1 VQRVGAYEVLYELK
15 SGGMGSVLL
24 GRRRGPGGFEKLV
37 AIKTIRAELAAA
49 PQVRAMF
56 LDEAALLARLGHP
69 AVAAVHDF
77 GEEGKNLYL
86 VMEYVAGVSLHAVAE
101 LAPPPAIAARIL
113 AEACRGL
120 HAAHELRDLQGGPL
134 GVVHRDISPDNL
146 LLDFDGHV
154 KVIDFGI
161 ALIKNRQAPVTEL
174 GTLKGKPPYMSPEQL
189 KNEPIDRRSD
199 VFALGAVLWELLV
212 GDRLFSGD
220 SVYAI
225 ARAVEHQE
233 IERPSKLVE
242 HLPPGLDSIVLE
254 ALSRDPEKR
263 TPTAA
268 AMAARLDEVVAAA
281 EGETLEQWTHRT
293 LAHERE
299 AHRRWLAQVL
309 SGAAAA
315 APRMGRA
322 TGAVTALAMVP
333 GDAPGAGGATARA
346 VTGVAATSVA
356 LDRRTTTGATAQRA
370 EAAGPAATEEL
381 AEQVAS
387 GEGRGLADGTSAGL
401 PELRDRFGAARHE
414 EEEDAPPRSPSRLTL
429 FLVIVGSMLVLGVG
443 SAFLILR
450 SAPSVGRPTTGAAI
464 DGSLDG
470 SLDAA
475 LDGSLIPVEQ
485 PPPDAAI
492 VEREPARD
500 AASASRDARE
510 REPRRDARPLPEP
523 RDAAPLEPR
532 HRPAVDARPAPD
544 RPAAPAGQEGATDPA
559 TPAGPPG
566 KLRAIA
572 EPYANVFVDG
582 KSVGPT
588 PLLGHSLP
596 AGRHVITFIDPVSGE
611 TRLRKTID
619 VPPSGTVR
627 VELP

>member
-1 VQRVGAYEVLYELK
+1 MQRVGAYEVLYELK

-24 GRRRGPGGFEKLV
+24 GRRRGPGSFEKLV

-49 PQVRAMF
+49 QQVRAMF
-56 LDEAALLARLGHP
+56 LDEAALLARLTHP

-101 LAPPPAIAARIL
+101 LAPPPHIVAGIL

-120 HAAHELRDLQGGPL
+120 HAAHELRDLHGGPL
-134 GVVHRDISPDNL
+134 GVVHRDVSPDNL
-146 LLDFDGHV
+146 LLGFDGHV

-174 GTLKGKPPYMSPEQL
+174 GMLKGKPPYMSPEQI

-212 GDRLFSGD
+212 GEPLFSGD
-220 SVYAI
+220 SIYAI

-233 IERPSKLVE
+233 IARPSSLVE

-254 ALSRDPEKR
+254 ALSRDLDAR

-268 AMAARLDEVVAAA
+268 AMAARLDEVVASS
-281 EGETLEQWTHRT
+281 EGETLEEWTHRS
-293 LAHERE
+293 LAQERE

-309 SGAAAA
+309 SGGQA
-315 APRMGRA
+315 APPMGRA
-322 TGAVTALAMVP
+322 TGAVTALAASP
-333 GDAPGAGGATARA
+333 AG
-346 VTGVAATSVA
+346 TGVAGEGAAALAASGMAATAPA
-356 LDRRTTTGATAQRA
+356 LERSSTTGASM
-370 EAAGPAATEEL
+370 EPGEL
-381 AEQVAS
+381 ATPAGSAETVALAEPVAS
-387 GEGRGLADGTSAGL
+387 NDGLAEGTSSGL
-401 PELRDRFGAARHE
+401 VDIREMGKRPGHVRE
-414 EEEDAPPRSPSRLTL
+414 EEVESPRSISRLTISL
-429 FLVIVGSMLVLGVG
+429 MIAGAAVLLGIVP
-443 SAFLILR
+443 AFLIMQC
-450 SAPSVGRPTTGAAI
+450 APSVGRPPGDAADAVI
-464 DGSLDG
+464 DGSPIL
-470 SLDAA
+470 A
-475 LDGSLIPVEQ
+475 ER

-492 VEREPARD
+492 VEVEPARD
-500 AASASRDARE
+500 AASAARDARVVEPSPRDARE
-510 REPRRDARPLPEP
+510 REPRRDARPLTAP
-523 RDAAPLEPR
+523 RDAAPVEPR
-532 HRPAVDARPAPD
+532 HVPAIDARPEPD
-544 RPAAPAGQEGATDPA
+544 GPSA
-559 TPAGPPG
+559 PAGPPG

-588 PLLGHSLP
+588 PLLNHSLP
-596 AGRHVITFIDPVSGE
+596 SGRHVVTFVDPVSGE
-611 TRLRKTID
+611 TRLRKTVE